1 MAKVKRTYNLRP
13 DVVAAVR
20 LLAERQ
26 VAPSQDGVIELAVRD
41 LARRTRDAEHAERW
55 AAAAQDPEFQAEVAE
70 VWAAFASDDV
80 GAWTER

>member
-20 LLAERQ
+20 LLADKH

-41 LARRTRDAEHAERW
+41 LARRTRDAEHARRW
-55 AAAAQDPEFQAEVAE
+55 ATAVHDPEFQAEVE
-70 VWAAFASDDV
+70 EIWAGFASDDAD
-80 GAWTER
+80 AWTVS